1 MNFDV
6 LIEIPAE
13 SQVKYEVDTETG
25 QLRVDRFLHTSSIYP
40 YNYGFIRNS
49 KGEDG
54 DPLDALV
61 ISSERIY
68 PGVLVECHAVGL
80 LDMEDEAGKDTKIL
94 AVPNKNIDPVFGV
107 YDSIDDIP
115 EATRNLIKQF
125 FQNYKSLEQDK
136 WVKVHG
142 FRGAS
147 DANKEIE
154 SSSNF
159 K

>member
-1 MNFDV
+1 MDFEV

-13 SQVKYEVDTETG
+13 SQVKYEVDKETG

-40 YNYGFIRNS
+40 YNYGFIRNTNG
-49 KGEDG
+49 KDG

-68 PGVLVECHAVGL
+68 PGVLIECHAVGL
-80 LDMEDEAGKDTKIL
+80 LEMEDEAGKDTKIL
-94 AVPNKNIDPVFGV
+94 AVPDKKIDPVFGV
-107 YDSIDDIP
+107 YDSIDDVP

-125 FQNYKSLEQDK
+125 FQNYKSLEPKK

-142 FRGAS
+142 FKGAGE
-147 DANKEIE
+147 ANKVLEA
-154 SSSNF
+154 SSSF